1 MMLMKDRTYATKIK
15 ENLSKIFFSMSQLC
29 MPLSVGRLLAFSFS
43 FSEESTV
50 MLNPVLDHPDSGA
63 PFNGHLLL
71 TGT

>member
-1 MMLMKDRTYATKIK
+1 MKDRTCAAKIK
-15 ENLSKIFFSMSQLC
+15 ENLPKIFFSMSQQC
-29 MPLSVGRLLAFSFS
+29 MPLSVTQAGRLPVFSFS

-50 MLNPVLDHPDSGA
+50 ILHPVLDHPDSGA

>member
-1 MMLMKDRTYATKIK
+1 MKDRTYAAKIK
-15 ENLSKIFFSMSQLC
+15 GNLSKIFFYMSQQC
-29 MPLSVGRLLAFSFS
+29 MRQVGRLPAFSFS

-50 MLNPVLDHPDSGA
+50 MLHLVLDHPDYGA